1 MNQRVF
7 DLVRAALW
15 AGSVLLMGYLIP
27 HASIANAIYNTFL
40 GKTPTTSRW
49 VFFVLGLILSGVL
62 LWMGVRALLQ
72 QAVDLDKPDLLG
84 GLITGLIQGTATV
97 LTATLVFTFCRSG
110 EPGTLRHFV
119 FDLLN
124 KKFES
129 QVLFYLFGLF
139 GIFALILMANRSIRA
154 IFFKEF
160 RIYFTTP
167 IAYAVMMLFTL
178 IAGFFF
184 QGAFDIFNQ
193 YATLPYQ
200 LKMRYA
206 ARLNLNDFVFT
217 SFLQTLGTILIFLAP
232 ILTMR
237 LISEERKN
245 RTYELLMTAPIT
257 STEIVLG
264 KFLSAFGVLAILI
277 SLTFLYPVLVGFVG
291 KGTFEWAPIFSG
303 YLGLLLLAAS
313 FAAIGLFSSSLTENQ
328 VIAAVVT
335 FGILL
340 LMWIINWAASSLADG
355 PVREIV
361 SYLAITKHLSEF
373 AKGVIEI
380 KDIVFYL
387 SLIVFGNLLA
397 HRMVESQRWR

>member
-7 DLVRAALW
+7 DLVRAVIW
-15 AGSVLLMGYLIP
+15 AGSVVLMGYLIP
-27 HASIANAIYNTFL
+27 HASIANKIFNTFL

-49 VFFVLGLILSGVL
+49 VFFVLALVLSGVL
-62 LWMGVRALLQ
+62 LWMAIRALLAS
-72 QAVDLDKPDLLG
+72 AVDLDNPDFLG
-84 GLITGLIQGTATV
+84 GLITGLLQGTGTV
-97 LTATLVFTFCRSG
+97 LTATLVFTLCRTG
-110 EPGTLRHFV
+110 DQGTLRHFV

-129 QVLFYLFGLF
+129 RVLFDLLGLFGLVTV
-139 GIFALILMANRSIRA
+139 ILMSNRAIRA

-200 LKMRYA
+200 MKMRYA
-206 ARLNLNDFVFT
+206 ARLNLNDFVFS

-232 ILTMR
+232 MLTMR

-264 KFLSAFGVLAILI
+264 KFLSAFGVLSILI
-277 SLTFLYPVLVGFVG
+277 GLTFMYPLLVGITS
-291 KGTFEWAPIFSG
+291 KGAFEWAPVFTG
-303 YLGLLLLAAS
+303 YFGLFLLAGT
-313 FAAIGLFSSSLTENQ
+313 FAAIGLFSSTLTENQ

-335 FGILL
+335 FGVLL
-340 LMWIINWAASSLADG
+340 LMWIMNWAASNLGDG
-355 PVREIV
+355 MLREVV
-361 SYLAITKHLSEF
+361 SYLAITKHLTGFS
-373 AKGVIEI
+373 KGIIEVR
-380 KDIVFYL
+380 DVVYYL
-387 SLIVFGNLLA
+387 SLIVFANLMA